1 MGCQRHYF
9 SEPALTQDAMLSTT
23 KIELKLILD
32 AETHLFFKKSMRGGV
47 FYISKRYIKANKKYL
62 KPYDPKQE

>member
-32 AETHLFFKKSMRGGV
+32 AETHLFFKKSRRGGV
-47 FYISKRYIKANKKYL
+47 FYISKRFFTF
-62 KPYDPKQE
+62 